1 MIDSVGGECSTQNL
15 QGSMKGKRG
24 PELPSLRGGEHEIT
38 ALLPMGERSKGAVQ
52 RLLKRAWWDAQH
64 GPGHL
69 ITRISITLSLCLHP
83 DLAGGLSWLLK
94 THTSSRESWGLS
106 RPAATSH
113 AVYAGIWRTRN
124 WMGEIMGRAV
134 GRDDRDQPASWIRC
148 AGFVMPYAH
157 RLITKKFV
165 RKEARLLESA
175 GSGKSRS
182 A

>member
-1 MIDSVGGECSTQNL
+1 
-15 QGSMKGKRG
+15 
-24 PELPSLRGGEHEIT
+24 
-38 ALLPMGERSKGAVQ
+38 MGERSKGAVQ

-69 ITRISITLSLCLHP
+69 ITPHLDHFESLPPSRPRWWPELVAE
-83 DLAGGLSWLLK
+83 DAYELAGELG
-94 THTSSRESWGLS
+94 TS
-106 RPAATSH
+106 ATSH

>member
-1 MIDSVGGECSTQNL
+1 MRLRRFFHWENEAKAQYNDCSNEHGGMRN
-15 QGSMKGKRG
+15 MG
-24 PELPSLRGGEHEIT
+24 PAISSL
-38 ALLPMGERSKGAVQ
+38 
-52 RLLKRAWWDAQH
+52 
-64 GPGHL
+64 
-69 ITRISITLSLCLHP
+69 RISITLSLCLHP

-94 THTSSRESWGLS
+94 AHTSSRESWGVS
-106 RPAATSH
+106 RPSATSH

-148 AGFVMPYAH
+148 AGFMMPYAH